1 MVKLESMSEL
11 LVTDVTDGIARITL
25 NRPSAINAL
34 NNSMLTGMYDA
45 LTAWGNDDAVTAVEI
60 VGNGER
66 GFCAGADVRALANV
80 FAEGGRWLHFLE
92 TEYALDMMIANYPKP
107 VTSFMR
113 GITMGGGLGIGGH
126 ADRRIV
132 YADTVMAMPETKIG
146 FFPDVGIMYQLSR
159 AGAVGRH
166 LALTSATFTGGDA
179 LLLNL
184 ADESADGVLPAP
196 LFDGANTWI
205 EECYA
210 SDDPVEIVR
219 ALEAHPDEAARAA
232 GRDLRARSPLAVHV
246 ALRALIRAEKL
257 ELSEVLMQDLRLAEG
272 LLPVGDFQEG
282 VRALLL
288 DKDNAPKWRHASL
301 EEVPAEEVDKIFA
314 YRSSWQR

>member
-1 MVKLESMSEL
+1 MCDFVL
-11 LVTDVTDGIARITL
+11 TDVTDGIARITL
-25 NRPSAINAL
+25 NRPKAINAL
-34 NNSMLTGMYDA
+34 DDSMIKAMYDA
-45 LTAWGNDDAVTAVEI
+45 LTSWLRDDTVTAVEI
-60 VGNGER
+60 DANGDR
-66 GFCAGADVRALANV
+66 GFCAGADVRALAGV
-80 FAEGGRWLHFLE
+80 LAQGGAWLHFLE
-92 TEYALDMMIANYPKP
+92 AEYALDMLIANYPKP
-107 VTSFMR
+107 VTSLMR

-166 LALTSATFTGGDA
+166 LALTSSTFTGGDA

-196 LFDGANTWI
+196 LFEESSSWI

-219 ALEAHPDEAARAA
+219 ALESHPDEAARQA
-232 GRDLRARSPLAVHV
+232 GRDLRARSPFAVHV
-246 ALRALIRAEKL
+246 ALRALIRAERL
-257 ELSEVLMQDLRLAEG
+257 QLSEVLDQDLRLAEG
-272 LLPVGDFQEG
+272 LLPMGDFAEG
-282 VRALLL
+282 VRALLI
-288 DKDNAPKWRHASL
+288 DKDNAPQWRYPTL
-301 EEVPAEEVDKIFA
+301 ESVPREEVDAIFA
-314 YRSSWQR
+314 YRSSWQH